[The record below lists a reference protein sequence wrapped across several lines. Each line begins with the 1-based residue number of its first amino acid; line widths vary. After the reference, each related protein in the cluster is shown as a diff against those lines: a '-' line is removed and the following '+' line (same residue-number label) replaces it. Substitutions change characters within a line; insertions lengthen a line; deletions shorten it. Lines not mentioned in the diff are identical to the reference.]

1 MGRSIVRNPKVFL
14 FDEPLSN
21 LDAKLRVQMRTE
33 IKALHQ
39 KLGTTIVYVTHDQIE
54 AMTMADR
61 IVVMNA
67 GHIEQIGSPLE
78 LYDKPANVFVAS
90 FIGSPAMSFIS
101 GTYHPRDIGAV
112 VELAD
117 GALLP
122 VHPVS
127 APDGAAVEVGIRPE
141 NYLFT
146 DNGPLQLVVEV
157 VEPTGPETHVFGRM
171 AGKEVRCVFRIRL
184 DPALGSTLQLGAAP
198 DHIHLFDATSG
209 SEAHEREQRTAVR
222 RSDATIVDDGR
233 RIDIIARL
241 RSRLGKGHRAEA
253 QLIECI
259 LADLHFAT
267 TAAIGEIA
275 RRAQVSEP
283 TVTRLARSLGFHN
296 TRDMKVHLAQA
307 LATGGAY
314 LRAHESNSEGQHSS
328 NQVVATI
335 CGRAHAAL
343 DLMSVALAQLDLT
356 ALGELIAGASRVI
369 CYGTGGN
376 SSMAAAELQNRLFR
390 LGLNSNAY
398 ADPQLQS
405 MSASV
410 VDGRSVIVA
419 FSTSGRAR
427 VGARGGGCRPP
438 V

>member
-1 MGRSIVRNPKVFL
+1 MRRN
-14 FDEPLSN
+14 
-21 LDAKLRVQMRTE
+21 
-33 IKALHQ
+33 
-39 KLGTTIVYVTHDQIE
+39 G
-54 AMTMADR
+54 
-61 IVVMNA
+61 
-67 GHIEQIGSPLE
+67 
-78 LYDKPANVFVAS
+78 
-90 FIGSPAMSFIS
+90 
-101 GTYHPRDIGAV
+101 
-112 VELAD
+112 
-117 GALLP
+117 
-122 VHPVS
+122 
-127 APDGAAVEVGIRPE
+127 
-141 NYLFT
+141 
-146 DNGPLQLVVEV
+146 
-157 VEPTGPETHVFGRM
+157 
-171 AGKEVRCVFRIRL
+171 
-184 DPALGSTLQLGAAP
+184 
-198 DHIHLFDATSG
+198 
-209 SEAHEREQRTAVR
+209 
-222 RSDATIVDDGR
+222 ATIVDDGR

-241 RSRLGKGHRAEA
+241 RSRLGEGHRAEA

-267 TAAIGEIA
+267 TAPIGDIA

-343 DLMSVALAQLDLT
+343 DLISVALARVDMT
-356 ALGELIAGASRVI
+356 ALGELIAGASRVT

-376 SSMAAAELQNRLFR
+376 SSMAAVELQNRLFR

-410 VDGRSVIVA
+410 ADGRSVIVA

-427 VGARGGGCRPP
+427 SVLEAVAVARQYDAVCIGVTAPDSPLARAVQYLVPFVFEEDQNLYKPSSSRFAMLAVVDILAMAAAEAIGPDVLERLRRVRQSLTAIRSEGPMQP
-438 V
+438 IGD

>member
-1 MGRSIVRNPKVFL
+1 
-14 FDEPLSN
+14 
-21 LDAKLRVQMRTE
+21 
-33 IKALHQ
+33 
-39 KLGTTIVYVTHDQIE
+39 
-54 AMTMADR
+54 
-61 IVVMNA
+61 
-67 GHIEQIGSPLE
+67 
-78 LYDKPANVFVAS
+78 
-90 FIGSPAMSFIS
+90 
-101 GTYHPRDIGAV
+101 
-112 VELAD
+112 
-117 GALLP
+117 
-122 VHPVS
+122 
-127 APDGAAVEVGIRPE
+127 
-141 NYLFT
+141 
-146 DNGPLQLVVEV
+146 
-157 VEPTGPETHVFGRM
+157 
-171 AGKEVRCVFRIRL
+171 
-184 DPALGSTLQLGAAP
+184 
-198 DHIHLFDATSG
+198 
-209 SEAHEREQRTAVR
+209 VR
-222 RSDATIVDDGR
+222 RNGATIVDDGR

-241 RSRLGKGHRAEA
+241 RSRLGEGHRAEA

-267 TAAIGEIA
+267 TAPIGDIA

-343 DLMSVALAQLDLT
+343 DLISVALARVDMT
-356 ALGELIAGASRVI
+356 ALGELIAGASRVT

-376 SSMAAAELQNRLFR
+376 SSMAAVELQNRLFR

-410 VDGRSVIVA
+410 ADGRSVIVA

-427 VGARGGGCRPP
+427 SVLEAVAVARQYDAVCIGVTAPDSPLARAVQYLVPFVFEEDQNLYKPSSSRFAMLAVVDILAMAAAEAIGPDVLERLRRVRQSLTAIRSEGPMQP
-438 V
+438 IGD

>member
-1 MGRSIVRNPKVFL
+1 MRRN
-14 FDEPLSN
+14 
-21 LDAKLRVQMRTE
+21 
-33 IKALHQ
+33 
-39 KLGTTIVYVTHDQIE
+39 G
-54 AMTMADR
+54 
-61 IVVMNA
+61 
-67 GHIEQIGSPLE
+67 
-78 LYDKPANVFVAS
+78 
-90 FIGSPAMSFIS
+90 
-101 GTYHPRDIGAV
+101 
-112 VELAD
+112 
-117 GALLP
+117 
-122 VHPVS
+122 
-127 APDGAAVEVGIRPE
+127 
-141 NYLFT
+141 
-146 DNGPLQLVVEV
+146 
-157 VEPTGPETHVFGRM
+157 
-171 AGKEVRCVFRIRL
+171 
-184 DPALGSTLQLGAAP
+184 
-198 DHIHLFDATSG
+198 
-209 SEAHEREQRTAVR
+209 
-222 RSDATIVDDGR
+222 ATIVDDGR

-241 RSRLGKGHRAEA
+241 RSRLGEGHRAEA

-267 TAAIGEIA
+267 TAPIGDIA
-275 RRAQVSEP
+275 RRALVSEP

-343 DLMSVALAQLDLT
+343 DLISVALARVDMT
-356 ALGELIAGASRVI
+356 ALGELIAGASRVT

-376 SSMAAAELQNRLFR
+376 SSMAAVELQNRLFR

-410 VDGRSVIVA
+410 ADGRSVIVA

-427 VGARGGGCRPP
+427 SVLEAVAVARQYDAVCIGVTAPDSPLARAVQHLVPFVFEEDQNLYKPSSSRFAMLAVVDILAMAAAEAIGPDVLELLRRVRQSLTAIRSEGPMQP
-438 V
+438 IGD

>member
-1 MGRSIVRNPKVFL
+1 M
-14 FDEPLSN
+14 
-21 LDAKLRVQMRTE
+21 
-33 IKALHQ
+33 
-39 KLGTTIVYVTHDQIE
+39 
-54 AMTMADR
+54 
-61 IVVMNA
+61 
-67 GHIEQIGSPLE
+67 
-78 LYDKPANVFVAS
+78 
-90 FIGSPAMSFIS
+90 
-101 GTYHPRDIGAV
+101 
-112 VELAD
+112 
-117 GALLP
+117 
-122 VHPVS
+122 
-127 APDGAAVEVGIRPE
+127 
-141 NYLFT
+141 
-146 DNGPLQLVVEV
+146 
-157 VEPTGPETHVFGRM
+157 
-171 AGKEVRCVFRIRL
+171 
-184 DPALGSTLQLGAAP
+184 
-198 DHIHLFDATSG
+198 
-209 SEAHEREQRTAVR
+209 R

-427 VGARGGGCRPP
+427 SVLEAVAVARQYDAVCIGVTAPDSPLARAVQHLVPFVFEEDQNLYKPSSSRFAMLAVVDILAMAAAEAIGPDVLELLRRVRQSLAAIRSDGPMQP
-438 V
+438 IGD